1 MKTLPWLVVVLVA
14 LAWHQGVAAQEEPK
28 GPPSTARAL
37 AALPYLSSTVP
48 EQRVKAEKI
57 LEAAAP
63 GSFDKLVEE
72 LPRQSRQGREILL
85 RILANTSHGGRV
97 RLCVDTLT
105 RQEAQ
110 RVERVIAVRA
120 LESTDTNLLLD
131 TLLERLRQKGL
142 EAYAR
147 SQCQILLGHIPGARA
162 QGQIEQF
169 LLEAKDSPMESAR
182 LEVALLRS
190 ILQSGASEPAW
201 TRWQR
206 RRPEG
211 PRCTLRE
218 LRDALAALARPTALE
233 RLEAEARLAELVQGN
248 VLVLLAMAGSSYAER
263 AAFGLG
269 AVRRVVPESMQ
280 LSTLA
285 AMLDLVSSAEQDIAL
300 LAIDVAVA
308 CAPPTPE
315 ELDLLRPMCSADAVA
330 RLESVIQGLGRG
342 GNLAELRKRHAR
354 ISAEL
359 RPLLQRKGALDPQA
373 RAIGRDLAQVRAQLD
388 YVETA
393 WREGWQREFESEVLG
408 TGRAS

>member
-1 MKTLPWLVVVLVA
+1 MKTLAWIVVVLVA
-14 LAWHQGVAAQEEPK
+14 LAWQQGVAAQEEPK

-85 RILANTSHGGRV
+85 RILANTSHGGAGATVSGHPDPPGSPAR
-97 RLCVDTLT
+97 
-105 RQEAQ
+105 EARDCRSRPGINRHQ
-110 RVERVIAVRA
+110 PAAGHPAGKAAPEGA
-120 LESTDTNLLLD
+120 
-131 TLLERLRQKGL
+131 

-162 QGQIEQF
+162 QGANRAI

-285 AMLDLVSSAEQDIAL
+285 AMLDLVSSAEQD
-300 LAIDVAVA
+300 
-308 CAPPTPE
+308 
-315 ELDLLRPMCSADAVA
+315 
-330 RLESVIQGLGRG
+330 
-342 GNLAELRKRHAR
+342 
-354 ISAEL
+354 
-359 RPLLQRKGALDPQA
+359 
-373 RAIGRDLAQVRAQLD
+373 
-388 YVETA
+388 
-393 WREGWQREFESEVLG
+393 
-408 TGRAS
+408 